1 MRNWIGLVLIVCG
14 VACTAHYPESPT
26 PAATLAG
33 VRIHYTSPHT
43 FIFTSSTLSLTLY
56 AIDSEGIYSNV
67 TNQASWFSSNSAV
80 ATVTNGAARGVAN
93 GIADIVATY
102 QGYTS
107 TARIVVGDP
116 NGGRF
121 PSITVSLSPPEP
133 GRTARLS
140 ARFTQAAG
148 VVSRDVNTEA
158 QWFTSDPRVFTV
170 TNGEL
175 KSEGPGTASI
185 TATFNGATTT
195 VYASVPL
202 LRTLP

>member
-14 VACTAHYPESPT
+14 IACTARYPESPT
-26 PAATLAG
+26 PASTLAG
-33 VRIHYTSPHT
+33 VRIHYNSPHT
-43 FIFTSSTLSLTLY
+43 SIGTLSTVSLTLY
-56 AIDSEGIYSNV
+56 AIDTEGVYSVV
-67 TNQASWFSSNSAV
+67 TGQASWFSSNTAV
-80 ATVTNGAARGVAN
+80 ATVTNGTARGVAN
-93 GIADIVATY
+93 GTADIVATY

-107 TARIVVGDP
+107 SARVQVGDP
-116 NGGRF
+116 NAGRF
-121 PSITVSLSPPEP
+121 PTLGVSFSPPEP

-148 VVSRDVNTEA
+148 VPSRDVYSEA

-175 KSEGPGTASI
+175 KAEGPGTASI
-185 TATFNGATTT
+185 TASYSGATST

-202 LRTLP
+202 VRTLP